1 MRQRYD
7 ANASNKAGIRGS
19 VFPEYQQDCRRFLS
33 LNGVRFFCLQTT
45 ILPTIFTPMFSFF
58 RKKSELDQLTD
69 QYRALLEESFK
80 LSTTDRK
87 ASDLKRA
94 EAEEV
99 AVKME
104 ELQKNAK

>member
-1 MRQRYD
+1 
-7 ANASNKAGIRGS
+7 
-19 VFPEYQQDCRRFLS
+19 
-33 LNGVRFFCLQTT
+33 
-45 ILPTIFTPMFSFF
+45 MFSFF

-80 LSTTDRK
+80 LSSTDRK

-104 ELQKNAK
+104 ELQKTPK